1 MKKGEKIIQYLQSK
15 YPLPLKE
22 EENRNNMDDT
32 DNDITG
38 RTNLMLDN
46 SDVIFK
52 WINYLET
59 VSDGEFDEIVNDNAK
74 NNNSHSLD

>member
-1 MKKGEKIIQYLQSK
+1 MQFLLTK
-15 YPLPLKE
+15 YPLPSR

-59 VSDGEFDEIVNDNAK
+59 VSDEEFDKIVNDNAK
-74 NNNSHSLD
+74 NNNSNSLD

>member
-1 MKKGEKIIQYLQSK
+1 MKKGEKLIQFLQSK
-15 YPLPLKE
+15 YPLPSRE
-22 EENRNNMDDT
+22 EKNRNNMDDT

-46 SDVIFK
+46 SQVILK

-59 VSDGEFDEIVNDNAK
+59 VSDEEFDRIVNDSSID
-74 NNNSHSLD
+74 NNSNSLD

>member
-1 MKKGEKIIQYLQSK
+1 MQFLLNK
-15 YPLPLKE
+15 YPLPSR

-46 SDVIFK
+46 SDVVFK

-74 NNNSHSLD
+74 NNNSNSLD

>member
-1 MKKGEKIIQYLQSK
+1 MKKGEKLMQFLLTK
-15 YPLPLKE
+15 YPLPSR

-59 VSDGEFDEIVNDNAK
+59 VSDEEFDEIVNDKAK
-74 NNNSHSLD
+74 NKNSNSLD

>member
-1 MKKGEKIIQYLQSK
+1 MQFLLNKYFLPSK
-15 YPLPLKE
+15 

-38 RTNLMLDN
+38 RTNLILDN

-59 VSDGEFDEIVNDNAK
+59 ISDEEFDEIVNDNAK
-74 NNNSHSLD
+74 NNNSQSLD

>member
-1 MKKGEKIIQYLQSK
+1 MKFLLTK
-15 YPLPLKE
+15 YPLPSR
-22 EENRNNMDDT
+22 EENRNNIDDT

-59 VSDGEFDEIVNDNAK
+59 VSDEEFDKIVKDNTK
-74 NNNSHSLD
+74 NNNSNSLDQKVDVYL

>member
-1 MKKGEKIIQYLQSK
+1 MQFLLTK
-15 YPLPLKE
+15 YPLPDR

-59 VSDGEFDEIVNDNAK
+59 VSDKEFDEIVNDNAK
-74 NNNSHSLD
+74 NNDSNSLA

>member
-1 MKKGEKIIQYLQSK
+1 MQFLLNK
-15 YPLPLKE
+15 YPLPSR

-59 VSDGEFDEIVNDNAK
+59 VSDEEFDKIVNDNAK
-74 NNNSHSLD
+74 NINSNSLD

>member
-1 MKKGEKIIQYLQSK
+1 MKKGEKLMQFLLTK
-15 YPLPLKE
+15 YALPGR
-22 EENRNNMDDT
+22 EENRNNIDDT

-38 RTNLMLDN
+38 RTNLILDN

-59 VSDGEFDEIVNDNAK
+59 VSDEEFDKIVNDNAK
-74 NNNSHSLD
+74 NNNSNSLD

>member
-1 MKKGEKIIQYLQSK
+1 MKKGEKLMQFLLTK
-15 YPLPLKE
+15 YPLPNR

-32 DNDITG
+32 DNDITV

-52 WINYLET
+52 WINYLEI
-59 VSDGEFDEIVNDNAK
+59 VSDEEFDKIVNDNAK
-74 NNNSHSLD
+74 NNHSNSLD

>member
-1 MKKGEKIIQYLQSK
+1 MKKGEKLMQFLLTK
-15 YPLPLKE
+15 YPLPSR

-52 WINYLET
+52 WINYLEP
-59 VSDGEFDEIVNDNAK
+59 VSDEEFDEIVNDNAK

>member
-1 MKKGEKIIQYLQSK
+1 MKKGEKLLQFLQVK
-15 YPLPLKE
+15 YPLPSR

-52 WINYLET
+52 WIDYLEII
-59 VSDGEFDEIVNDNAK
+59 SDEEFDKIVNDNSN
-74 NNNSHSLD
+74 NNNSNSLD

>member
-1 MKKGEKIIQYLQSK
+1 MKKGEKLMQFLLTK
-15 YPLPLKE
+15 YPLPSR

-59 VSDGEFDEIVNDNAK
+59 VSDEEFDKIVNDNAK
-74 NNNSHSLD
+74 NNHSNSLD

>member
-1 MKKGEKIIQYLQSK
+1 MQFLLTK
-15 YPLPLKE
+15 YPLPSR

-59 VSDGEFDEIVNDNAK
+59 ISDEEFDEIVNDNAK

>member
-1 MKKGEKIIQYLQSK
+1 MQFLLTK
-15 YPLPLKE
+15 YPLPSR

-32 DNDITG
+32 DNYITG

-46 SDVIFK
+46 SDVIFQ

-59 VSDGEFDEIVNDNAK
+59 ISDEEFDKIVNDNAK
-74 NNNSHSLD
+74 NNDSNSLA

>member
-1 MKKGEKIIQYLQSK
+1 MQFLLTK
-15 YPLPLKE
+15 YPLPSR
-22 EENRNNMDDT
+22 EENRNNIDDT
-32 DNDITG
+32 DNDITR

-52 WINYLET
+52 WINYLEP
-59 VSDGEFDEIVNDNAK
+59 VSDEEFDEIVNDNAK

>member
-1 MKKGEKIIQYLQSK
+1 MKKGEKLMQFLLTK
-15 YPLPLKE
+15 YPLQSR

-32 DNDITG
+32 DNYITG

-59 VSDGEFDEIVNDNAK
+59 ISDEEFDKIVNDNAK
-74 NNNSHSLD
+74 NNNSNSLD

>member
-1 MKKGEKIIQYLQSK
+1 MQFLLTK
-15 YPLPLKE
+15 YPLSSR

-59 VSDGEFDEIVNDNAK
+59 VSDEEFDKIVNDNAK
-74 NNNSHSLD
+74 NNNSNSLD

>member
-1 MKKGEKIIQYLQSK
+1 MQFLLTK
-15 YPLPLKE
+15 YPLPSR
-22 EENRNNMDDT
+22 EENKNNMDDT

-46 SDVIFK
+46 SDVIFE

-59 VSDGEFDEIVNDNAK
+59 VSDEEFDKIVNDNAK
-74 NNNSHSLD
+74 NNNSNSLD

>member
-1 MKKGEKIIQYLQSK
+1 MQFLLTK
-15 YPLPLKE
+15 YPLQSR

-32 DNDITG
+32 DNYITG

-59 VSDGEFDEIVNDNAK
+59 ISDEEFDKIVNDNAK
-74 NNNSHSLD
+74 NNNSNSLD

>member
-1 MKKGEKIIQYLQSK
+1 MQFLLNK
-15 YPLPLKE
+15 YPLPSR

-74 NNNSHSLD
+74 NNNSHSLE

>member
-1 MKKGEKIIQYLQSK
+1 MKKGEKLMQFLLTK
-15 YPLPLKE
+15 YPLPSR

-38 RTNLMLDN
+38 RTNLMLDD

-59 VSDGEFDEIVNDNAK
+59 VSDEEFDEIVNDNAK
-74 NNNSHSLD
+74 NNNSNSLD

>member
-1 MKKGEKIIQYLQSK
+1 MQFLLTK
-15 YPLPLKE
+15 YPLPSR

-59 VSDGEFDEIVNDNAK
+59 VSDEEFDEIVNDNAK
-74 NNNSHSLD
+74 DNNSNSLD

>member
-1 MKKGEKIIQYLQSK
+1 MQFLQSK
-15 YPLPLKE
+15 YPLPSRE

-32 DNDITG
+32 DNYITG

-59 VSDGEFDEIVNDNAK
+59 ISDEEFDKIVNDNAK
-74 NNNSHSLD
+74 NNNSNSLD

>member
-1 MKKGEKIIQYLQSK
+1 MKKGEKLMQFLLTK
-15 YPLPLKE
+15 YPLQRR

-32 DNDITG
+32 DNYITG

-59 VSDGEFDEIVNDNAK
+59 ISDEEFDKIVNDNAK
-74 NNNSHSLD
+74 NNNSNSLD

>member
-1 MKKGEKIIQYLQSK
+1 MQFLLTK
-15 YPLPLKE
+15 YPLPSR

-59 VSDGEFDEIVNDNAK
+59 VSDEEFDKIVNDNAK
-74 NNNSHSLD
+74 NNHSNSLD

>member
-1 MKKGEKIIQYLQSK
+1 MQFLSTK
-15 YPLPLKE
+15 YPLPSR

-59 VSDGEFDEIVNDNAK
+59 VSDEEFDEIVNDNAK

>member
-1 MKKGEKIIQYLQSK
+1 MQFLLNK
-15 YPLPLKE
+15 YPLPSR

-59 VSDGEFDEIVNDNAK
+59 VSDEEFDKIVNDNAK
-74 NNNSHSLD
+74 NNNSNSLD

>member
-1 MKKGEKIIQYLQSK
+1 MQFLLNK
-15 YPLPLKE
+15 YPLPSR

-52 WINYLET
+52 WISYLET

>member
-1 MKKGEKIIQYLQSK
+1 MQFLLTK
-15 YPLPLKE
+15 YPLPSR

-59 VSDGEFDEIVNDNAK
+59 VSDEEFDEIVNDNAK

>member
-1 MKKGEKIIQYLQSK
+1 MKKGEKLMQFLLTK
-15 YPLPLKE
+15 YPLPSR

-59 VSDGEFDEIVNDNAK
+59 VSDEEFDEIVNDNAK